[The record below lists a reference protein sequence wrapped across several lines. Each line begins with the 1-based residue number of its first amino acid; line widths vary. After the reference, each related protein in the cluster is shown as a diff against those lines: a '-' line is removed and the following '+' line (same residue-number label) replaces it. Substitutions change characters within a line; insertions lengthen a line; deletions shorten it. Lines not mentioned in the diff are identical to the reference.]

1 MLLSVG
7 DDGQVRMW
15 RSSIHGEWVEYA
27 ALESGA
33 RG

>member
-15 RSSIHGEWVEYA
+15 KTGIHGAWVEYA
-27 ALESGA
+27 ASGSVA
-33 RG
+33 KR